1 MTTFVV
7 TSKSDGRE
15 VYRYSGDT
23 PMEWSGFEFATHDHT
38 PLAEDPAKPTQA
50 IARVWDQID
59 FMRRLTQTERIT
71 IRTLAKSNVEVED
84 YMARLTATPRVRN
97 DDPDVVGGL
106 TMLEAAGVLAPGRA
120 AEILHGS

>member
-7 TSKSDGRE
+7 TRKSDGGE
-15 VYRYSGDT
+15 VFRYAAEAPTEWGFGFDT
-23 PMEWSGFEFATHDHT
+23 HNHD
-38 PLAEDPAKPTQA
+38 PLVEAPVDPAQQPLRT
-50 IARVWDQID
+50 WDQTE
-59 FMRRLTQTERIT
+59 FLRRLTQQERIA
-71 IRTLAKSNVEVED
+71 IRALARNNPVVED
-84 YMARLTATPRVRN
+84 YEALLKGTPRVRN